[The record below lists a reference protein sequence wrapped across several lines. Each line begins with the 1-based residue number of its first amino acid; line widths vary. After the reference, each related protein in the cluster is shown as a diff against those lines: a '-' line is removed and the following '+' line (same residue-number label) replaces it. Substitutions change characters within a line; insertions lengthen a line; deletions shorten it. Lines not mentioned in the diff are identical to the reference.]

1 MKRWFLRLAIG
12 AAIAVPAMLLTG
24 AAMAGPEASPPP
36 AGDLTCRACHQDTYT
51 SWADG
56 SHGHAADSA
65 AYLEDWNSRGQPREC
80 LACHTTGYDPDAD
93 TSVAEGVTCEACH
106 SPIPADH
113 PNEPMP
119 SDRSGALCGT
129 CHTETLFEWQVS
141 KHREVNLAC
150 VACHDPHATT
160 TLGTEEG
167 TESSELCASCHR
179 ERASNFA
186 HSAHS
191 QVGLTCADCHLG
203 PTDTQAGEGH
213 ATRDHSFNVRLTT
226 CNACHAYQMHDPV
239 EVHPDRPTPTPAPA
253 AVEPS
258 GPLPS
263 GMDALLVSS
272 EPSPVSPI
280 GFAAL
285 SGLVG
290 MASGMILAPWLER
303 FYHRIR
309 SDDDPEESA

>member
-1 MKRWFLRLAIG
+1 MKRWLLRSLMG
-12 AAIAVPAMLLTG
+12 VVFAVPLMLLT
-24 AAMAGPEASPPP
+24 AAAATAQPSASPPSS
-36 AGDLTCRACHQDTYT
+36 GDLTCRACHQDTHAA
-51 SWADG
+51 WADG
-56 SHGHAADSA
+56 SHGKAGESE
-65 AYLEDWNSRGQPREC
+65 AYLTEWKSRGEPREC
-80 LACHTTGYDPDAD
+80 LACHTTGYDAVAD
-93 TSVAEGVTCEACH
+93 TYLAAGVTCDACH

-119 SDRSGALCGT
+119 SDRSGRLCGT

-150 VACHDPHATT
+150 VSCHDPHATALKEPGQET
-160 TLGTEEG
+160 D
-167 TESSELCASCHR
+167 SSPLCASCHR

-203 PTDTQAGEGH
+203 PTESETGEGH

-239 EVHPDRPTPTPAPA
+239 EVHPDRPIPAPA
-253 AVEPS
+253 ASV
-258 GPLPS
+258 GGTTA
-263 GMDALLVSS
+263 GMDTLLTSA
-272 EPSPVSPI
+272 EPAPVSPI

-290 MASGMILAPWLER
+290 MATGMILAPWLER
-303 FYHRIR
+303 FYNRIR
-309 SDDDPEESA
+309 RDDDQGG

>member
-1 MKRWFLRLAIG
+1 MKRWLLRCLIG
-12 AAIAVPAMLLTG
+12 FAFAVPLMLLT
-24 AAMAGPEASPPP
+24 AAVATAQPSRAQEAQ
-36 AGDLTCRACHQDTYT
+36 GDLTCQACHRDTHFAWVDSSHGKAAESDTYLAE
-51 SWADG
+51 WR
-56 SHGHAADSA
+56 
-65 AYLEDWNSRGQPREC
+65 SRGEPRAC
-80 LACHTTGYDPDAD
+80 LACHTTGYDPVSDAFL
-93 TSVAEGVTCEACH
+93 AEGVTCEACH
-106 SPIPADH
+106 GPVPADH
-113 PNEPMP
+113 PNQPMP
-119 SDRSGALCGT
+119 SDRSGRLCGT

-150 VACHDPHATT
+150 VACHDPHATALKDT
-160 TLGTEEG
+160 GRSTDG
-167 TESSELCASCHR
+167 SALCSSCHR

-203 PTDTQAGEGH
+203 PTESETGEGH

-239 EVHPDRPTPTPAPA
+239 EVHPDRPTPSPADA
-253 AVEPS
+253 S
-258 GPLPS
+258 PS
-263 GMDALLVSS
+263 GMDTLLTSA
-272 EPSPVSPI
+272 EPAPVSPI

-303 FYHRIR
+303 FYNRIR
-309 SDDDPEESA
+309 REDGQGE

>member
-1 MKRWFLRLAIG
+1 MKRWLLRCLIG
-12 AAIAVPAMLLTG
+12 FAFAVPLMLLT
-24 AAMAGPEASPPP
+24 AAAARAQPSRAPQSAG
-36 AGDLTCRACHQDTYT
+36 GLTCQACHQDTHA
-51 SWADG
+51 SWTEG
-56 SHGHAADSA
+56 SHGKAAESA
-65 AYLEDWNSRGQPREC
+65 AYLEDWRSRGEPSEC
-80 LACHTTGYDPDAD
+80 LACHTTGYDPVSD
-93 TSVAEGVTCEACH
+93 TFVAEGVTCEACH
-106 SPIPADH
+106 GPAPADH

-119 SDRSGALCGT
+119 SDRSGRLCGN

-150 VACHDPHATT
+150 VACHDPHATALKET
-160 TLGTEEG
+160 GPSTDGST
-167 TESSELCASCHR
+167 LCASCHR

-186 HSAHS
+186 HSSHS

-203 PTDTQAGEGH
+203 PTESQTGEGH

-239 EVHPDRPTPTPAPA
+239 EVHPDRPAPTPAAPGVATPEGMGTLLTSAEPA
-253 AVEPS
+253 
-258 GPLPS
+258 
-263 GMDALLVSS
+263 
-272 EPSPVSPI
+272 PVSPI

-303 FYHRIR
+303 FYNRIR
-309 SDDDPEESA
+309 RDDDQGE